1 MLVSSVFE
9 MQISGASAP
18 LRRYQNRG
26 ERKAQL
32 DDGIGDTFV
41 SVFSLPVT
49 LELELIRTY
58 DRYHRPIARPIVFWL
73 NEWMTNG

>member
-9 MQISGASAP
+9 MQISVASAP
-18 LRRYQNRG
+18 LRRYQNRE

-41 SVFSLPVT
+41 SMFSLPADVGT
-49 LELELIRTY
+49 GV
-58 DRYHRPIARPIVFWL
+58 D
-73 NEWMTNG
+73 TNV